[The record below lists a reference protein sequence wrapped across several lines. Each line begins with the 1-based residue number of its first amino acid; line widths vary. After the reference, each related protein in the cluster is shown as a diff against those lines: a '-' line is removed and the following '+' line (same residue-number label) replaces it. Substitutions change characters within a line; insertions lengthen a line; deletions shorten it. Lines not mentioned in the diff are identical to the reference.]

1 MLEIKFVLEHPEI
14 IKRDLERRGALDKI
28 SLVDKLVELLNKEK
42 KDKKELDSQRHKRNL
57 ITDEINQLKKEKKDF
72 SHKIKEAKD
81 LPKLIA
87 EKEKEYGHMLLEI
100 KQIRY
105 SLPNILHESVPLG
118 KSEEDNAVVREVGEK
133 RKFAFEP
140 KSHVDLIEELDIAD
154 IDKAGE
160 ISGARFFYLK
170 NELVMLD
177 IALMKFALDFL
188 FKKGYTLIQPPY
200 MMRREPYEAVTDLK
214 DFEDVMYKIEGED
227 LYLIATSEHPMA
239 AMLMNEVLDGEKLP
253 IKLAGISP
261 CFRKEVGAHGKD
273 TKGIFRVH
281 QFHKVEQFIF
291 SKPSQS
297 WQLHEELLQNAEALY
312 QQLKLPYRI
321 VNMCTA
327 DVGSIAA
334 KKYDLEA
341 WMPAQNSYR
350 EIVSCSNCT
359 SYQAVRL
366 NTRFRDGENKEYVH
380 TLNSTAIATS
390 RTIVAILENYQN
402 EDGSITIPEVLVPYM
417 NGITKIEKKKV

>member
-1 MLEIKFVLEHPEI
+1 MLELRFVLEHPEI
-14 IKRDLERRGALDKI
+14 IKADLDRRGALDKI
-28 SLVDKLVELLNKEK
+28 ALVDKLVGLLNKEK
-42 KDKKELDSQRHKRNL
+42 KDKKELDSLRHKRNL

-81 LPKLIA
+81 LPKLIQ
-87 EKEKEYGHMLLEI
+87 EKEKEYEHMLQEI

-105 SLPNILHESVPLG
+105 SIPNVLHESVPMG
-118 KSEEDNAVVREVGEK
+118 KSEEDNVVLREVGEK
-133 RKFAFEP
+133 RNFTFKP
-140 KSHVDLIEELDIAD
+140 KSHVDLIEKLDLAD
-154 IDKAGE
+154 IEKAGE
-160 ISGARFFYLK
+160 IAGARFYYLK

-177 IALMKFALDFL
+177 FALMKFAMDFL
-188 FKKGYTLIQPPY
+188 FKKSYALIQPPY
-200 MMRREPYEAVTDLK
+200 VMRREPYEAVTDLK

-227 LYLIATSEHPMA
+227 LYLIATAEHPLA
-239 AMLMNEVLDGEKLP
+239 AMHMNEILDSEKLP

-261 CFRKEVGAHGKD
+261 CFRKEAGAHGKD

-291 SKPSQS
+291 SKPGQS

-321 VNMCTA
+321 VNICTA
-327 DVGSIAA
+327 DIGSIAA
-334 KKYDLEA
+334 KKYDLEV
-341 WMPAQNSYR
+341 WMPAQNTYR
-350 EIVSCSNCT
+350 EVVSCSNCT

-366 NTRFRDGENKEYVH
+366 NTRFMDGENKEYVH

-402 EDGSITIPEVLVPYM
+402 EDGSVTVPEVLVPYM
-417 NGITKIEKKKV
+417 NGITTIEKKK